1 MGNLY
6 VLINNFKYIFD
17 PSGGKMRMDVLYYAL
32 VYILMAFTL
41 VCSDT
46 MFVLGVLGYSHVS
59 LGGLSTMV
67 WVMACAL
74 FECNVMLTLAQE
86 KNEFN
91 LQSAALV
98 LLMNTTK
105 TGLVPDEDQGTIM
118 VNVTTAPGSSLAET
132 HKVMEQVSQR
142 ISGIPRFA
150 TTCRW
155 QVTA

>member
-74 FECNVMLTLAQE
+74 FECNVMLTLAKLIE
-86 KNEFN
+86 KFAQTIVLITHNEE
-91 LQSAALV
+91 LAQMTSRRIRI
-98 LLMNTTK
+98 
-105 TGLVPDEDQGTIM
+105 ED
-118 VNVTTAPGSSLAET
+118 GSI
-132 HKVMEQVSQR
+132 VSD
-142 ISGIPRFA
+142 SG
-150 TTCRW
+150 
-155 QVTA
+155 VSV